1 MQRRLPDYLKR
12 GLINTDKTK
21 FVRNLLKEKCLN
33 TVCEEARC
41 PNKAECYAKN
51 TATFMIMG
59 DTCTRNCRFC
69 AINSNAP
76 QPLNKEEPRLVAE
89 AINEL
94 KLNYSVITSVTRDD
108 LPDGGATHFANTIL
122 EIKKISPNTKV
133 EVLIPD
139 FNGNINSLKIVI
151 DAMPNVI
158 NHNME
163 TVSSLY
169 KKVRPQANYMQS
181 LMVLDFVK
189 NYNPNILTK
198 TGIMVGLGETMQELT
213 QLFIDLKNINI
224 DILTIGQYIQPSKKH
239 IPVSKY
245 YTPEEFDELKKYA
258 LETGINVVI
267 SSPLVRSSYN
277 AFEAFTIAKK

>member
-169 KKVRPQANYMQS
+169 KTVRPQANYMQS